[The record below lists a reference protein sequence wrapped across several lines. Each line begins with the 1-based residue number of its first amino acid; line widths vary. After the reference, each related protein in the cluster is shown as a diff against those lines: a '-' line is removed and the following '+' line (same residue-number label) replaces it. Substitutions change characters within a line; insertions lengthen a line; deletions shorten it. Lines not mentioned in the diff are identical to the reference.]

1 MRRKGI
7 FTLLTA
13 VCMVLAFSAVS
24 FAANQIFL
32 KTTVPNIPK
41 SECYQAGS
49 ITMEM
54 DAETAM
60 REGDVIQFTLNNKTT
75 VCKALNMFLRISTGT
90 LLDDPSVAGAP
101 VTATTGTVSAPGT
114 GVWGFQITA
123 PNADTVAGQIITMQL
138 QRRTLA
144 GVLVV
149 PDVDPTL
156 RAIMAYT
163 GGAPTDKMVIK
174 LFDGKT
180 GSLAAQ
186 SVFLKPSTVAANYD
200 TIIVPSDNA
209 LCIDTLTQNFP
220 DEYVQA
226 TPDSIPIL
234 PANRLN
240 FSGDYRI
247 AHILSEL
254 TYTLV
259 TCKGANCGTILIGS
273 SDQTTATCSAF
284 DFEGTSGYCTGTAFT
299 NLHKASRFVL
309 QSSQPYEVTGYTVKM
324 EILVNDQT
332 GEHGVYWSNTP
343 PQYGNFTTSA
353 AACSSPI
360 TGALS
365 TPTYLRGDGTTAA
378 VPVPPIAG
386 SCTGV
391 AAAAKAVTINTVTQ
405 NLFVLGDSYL
415 FIDFPPLNYNLAEV
429 QAGDIVTVR
438 VTLSKSTC
446 GIVNVST
453 ICIGTFGCTAAPV
466 TISNTLTFPY
476 FTSLTAGDFW
486 NGIVV
491 TNLSASAGSATFTAY
506 EKDGSSGTATAAVG
520 ANSMFVDLLENMT
533 WTGTGLGGQ
542 PLYIVVTTNFNADGF
557 AMMAND
563 SHDSMGYL
571 PRK

>member
-1 MRRKGI
+1 MMRRKGI

-24 FAANQIFL
+24 FAANQVFL

-49 ITMEM
+49 ITMELDSGTQM
-54 DAETAM
+54 SV
-60 REGDVIQFTLNNKTT
+60 GDVIQFTLNNKTT
-75 VCKALNMFLRISTGT
+75 VCKDLNMFLRITDTT
-90 LLDDPSVAGAP
+90 LLDDVSIATAP
-101 VTATTGTVSAPGT
+101 VTSTAGSVTDPGT
-114 GVWGFQITA
+114 GSWGFLIRAT
-123 PNADTVAGQIITMQL
+123 NADTVAGQIITMTL
-138 QRRTLA
+138 QRRDLN
-144 GVLVV
+144 GL
-149 PDVDPTL
+149 
-156 RAIMAYT
+156 
-163 GGAPTDKMVIK
+163 GAVIPGAATMVFTAVNPADKMVIK

-180 GSLAAQ
+180 GALAAR
-186 SVFLKPSTVAANYD
+186 SVFLKPSTTATLYD

-226 TPDSIPIL
+226 TPDSIPL
-234 PANRLN
+234 SPADRLN

-273 SDQTTATCSAF
+273 SGQTSSSCSAF
-284 DFEGTSGYCTGTAFT
+284 DFESTLGYCTGSAFT
-299 NLHKASRFVL
+299 NLHTPSRFIL
-309 QSSQPYEVTGYTVKM
+309 QSSQPYEPTAYTVKM
-324 EILVNDQT
+324 EILVNGLA
-332 GEHGVYWSNTP
+332 GEHGVYWSSTV
-343 PQYGNFTTSA
+343 PQYGNFTTAA
-353 AACSSPI
+353 AACSN
-360 TGALS
+360 GAAGAF
-365 TPTYLRGDGTTAA
+365 TPTYLRGDGTTVA
-378 VPVPPIAG
+378 VPVSAAITSCSGIAAG
-386 SCTGV
+386 
-391 AAAAKAVTINTVTQ
+391 AKAVTITTASQ

-415 FIDFPPLNYNLAEV
+415 WIDFPPLVYNLAEI
-429 QAGDIVTVR
+429 QSGDAVTVR

-453 ICIGTFGCTAAPV
+453 ICIGTFGCTSRPV
-466 TISNTLTFPY
+466 TISNSLTFPY
-476 FTSLTAGDFW
+476 FTSLSAGDFW

-491 TNLSASAGSATFTAY
+491 TNLGAAAGNATFTAY

-542 PLYIVVTTNFNADGF
+542 PLYIVVTTDFNADGF